1 MHFKVVYSTAEFNRP
16 DYAINND
23 NTNYELRNRKILVSK
38 KQLAEIQ
45 INDQENKTNIALM
58 FLAILNELGVNN
70 GFKTSIEIEICL

>member
-1 MHFKVVYSTAEFNRP
+1 MIIRIMNKEIERYS
-16 DYAINND
+16 
-23 NTNYELRNRKILVSK
+23 SK

-70 GFKTSIEIEICL
+70 GFKTSIEI

>member
-1 MHFKVVYSTAEFNRP
+1 MIIRIMNKEIERYS
-16 DYAINND
+16 
-23 NTNYELRNRKILVSK
+23 SK

-70 GFKTSIEIEICL
+70 GFKTSIEIEMCL

>member
-1 MHFKVVYSTAEFNRP
+1 MIIRIMNKEIERYSS
-16 DYAINND
+16 
-23 NTNYELRNRKILVSK
+23 LK

>member
-1 MHFKVVYSTAEFNRP
+1 MIIRIMNKEIERYS
-16 DYAINND
+16 
-23 NTNYELRNRKILVSK
+23 SK

-58 FLAILNELGVNN
+58 FLAILNELGVKN